1 MIRLCAPQELAEG
14 QSRGFV
20 LDQLNLL
27 AVRRDGQVHA
37 YINRCPHRGIAL
49 EWRPDDFLDDSRSLI
64 RCATHGAL
72 FLIES
77 G

>member
-37 YINRCPHRGIAL
+37 YINRCQTIFSMTA
-49 EWRPDDFLDDSRSLI
+49 
-64 RCATHGAL
+64 AA
-72 FLIES
+72 
-77 G
+77 